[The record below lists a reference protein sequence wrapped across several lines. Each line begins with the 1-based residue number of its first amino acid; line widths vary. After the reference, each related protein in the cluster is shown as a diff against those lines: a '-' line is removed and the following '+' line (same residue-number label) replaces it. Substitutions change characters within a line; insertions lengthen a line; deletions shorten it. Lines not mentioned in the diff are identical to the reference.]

1 MSPDYLTDLLDLT
14 VTNLWKI
21 PLILKGLT
29 HFFYRFASWVCHAG
43 KDYLESAMK
52 LDKLKKG
59 DKCEHGRD

>member
-1 MSPDYLTDLLDLT
+1 MENPI
-14 VTNLWKI
+14 NLKRVNS
-21 PLILKGLT
+21 
-29 HFFYRFASWVCHAG
+29 FFYRFASWVCHAG